1 MAYQRGTGF
10 VGLQQYLGA
19 NDEQAKRMGQGL
31 IGQVNAEG
39 SLAQT
44 AIDQGVKNFD
54 AGAAA
59 GTPTYTGL
67 STGLETG
74 EEAADLAG
82 KAAGSVYTGPK
93 VLGDVAD
100 VDGLRRRAA
109 GAAQTA
115 GLASTDAG
123 RSTLL
128 AKGATGSYGLGA
140 RSLDAYLAGRGGGA
154 ELEAATTK
162 YAKLQDYLGTAKTG
176 AEARGVQ
183 GVADA
188 AAVSKKYTDTP
199 LPQYTYG
206 PGPVGGIPKRNVI
219 DTPGTTK
226 ERPKNWADSKLDKFG
241 HWMRGN

>member
-31 IGQVNAEG
+31 TNQVNAEG
-39 SLAQT
+39 QAAQT

-54 AGAAA
+54 TAASV

-93 VLGDVAD
+93 ALGDVAD
-100 VDGLRRRAA
+100 VDALRKRAV
-109 GAAQTA
+109 GASQTA

-123 RSTLL
+123 RATLL
-128 AKGATGSYGLGA
+128 TKGATGTYGLGA

-154 ELEAATTK
+154 ELDAATTK
-162 YAKLQDYLGTAKTG
+162 YGKLPG
-176 AEARGVQ
+176 AVDAAVTRAAAGVKQ
-183 GVADA
+183 GIADA
-188 AAVSKKYTDTP
+188 ASVGKQYTDTP
-199 LPQYTYG
+199 LPQHTYG

-219 DTPGTTK
+219 ETPGTMK
-226 ERPKNWADSKLDKFG
+226 DKARKPTGFDRFG
-241 HWMRGN
+241 SWLFGG